1 MYFVLKVLNALF
13 LLSFCHLGAVFGM
26 FIRYFLPNKHKN
38 RQNKMFCLFYR
49 FIEDNFQSFIPWF
62 VRDIR

>member
-1 MYFVLKVLNALF
+1 MYFTLKSIKRPVFALF
-13 LLSFCHLGAVFGM
+13 FHFWAVLGL
-26 FIRYFLPNKHKN
+26 FIRYFLPDRHKN
-38 RQNKMFCLFYR
+38 RQNKIFCLFYR

>member
-1 MYFVLKVLNALF
+1 MYSVLKSIKYPVFALF
-13 LLSFCHLGAVFGM
+13 LLFFAIFLR
-26 FIRYFLPNKHKN
+26 FIRFFLPNKHKN
-38 RQNKMFCLFYR
+38 RQNKKFCLFYR

>member
-1 MYFVLKVLNALF
+1 MPCFCSILPFFCALYAF
-13 LLSFCHLGAVFGM
+13 
-26 FIRYFLPNKHKN
+26 FLPNKHKN
-38 RQNKMFCLFYR
+38 RQNFLFCLFYR

>member
-1 MYFVLKVLNALF
+1 MYFVLKSIKCPVFVL
-13 LLSFCHLGAVFGM
+13 FCHFLR
-26 FIRYFLPNKHKN
+26 FIRFFLPNKHKN
-38 RQNKMFCLFYR
+38 RQNFLFCLFYR

>member
-1 MYFVLKVLNALF
+1 MPCFCSLLPFF
-13 LLSFCHLGAVFGM
+13 LR

>member
-1 MYFVLKVLNALF
+1 MYFVLKVLNVLF
-13 LLSFCHLGAVFGM
+13 LFSSAIFFALYTLF
-26 FIRYFLPNKHKN
+26 FLPNKHKN
-38 RQNKMFCLFYR
+38 RQNFLFCLFYR

>member
-1 MYFVLKVLNALF
+1 MYFVLKSIKCPVFVL
-13 LLSFCHLGAVFGM
+13 FCHFFCALYAF
-26 FIRYFLPNKHKN
+26 FLPNKHKN
-38 RQNKMFCLFYR
+38 RQNFLFCLFYR

>member
-1 MYFVLKVLNALF
+1 MYFVLKSIKCPVFALF
-13 LLSFCHLGAVFGM
+13 LPSWGGFWDVYTL
-26 FIRYFLPNKHKN
+26 FLPNKHKN

>member
-1 MYFVLKVLNALF
+1 MPCFCSLLPFF
-13 LLSFCHLGAVFGM
+13 LR
-26 FIRYFLPNKHKN
+26 FIRFFFLPNKHKN
-38 RQNKMFCLFYR
+38 RQNKKFCLFYR

>member
-1 MYFVLKVLNALF
+1 MYFVLKSIKCPVFVL
-13 LLSFCHLGAVFGM
+13 FCHFFLR

-38 RQNKMFCLFYR
+38 RQNKKFCLFYR
-49 FIEDNFQSFIPWF
+49 FIEDNFQSFIPWS

>member
-1 MYFVLKVLNALF
+1 MMAAEVALKGQKLLAQGVL
-13 LLSFCHLGAVFGM
+13 AVTNDT
-26 FIRYFLPNKHKN
+26 PS
-38 RQNKMFCLFYR
+38 FYR

>member
-1 MYFVLKVLNALF
+1 MPCFCSLF
-13 LLSFCHLGAVFGM
+13 AILGRFWGCLYAIFYR
-26 FIRYFLPNKHKN
+26 IKHKN

>member
-1 MYFVLKVLNALF
+1 MPCFCSLF
-13 LLSFCHLGAVFGM
+13 AILGRFWGCLYAF
-26 FIRYFLPNKHKN
+26 FLPNKHKN

>member
-1 MYFVLKVLNALF
+1 MPCFCSLLPFF
-13 LLSFCHLGAVFGM
+13 LR
-26 FIRYFLPNKHKN
+26 FIRYFFPNKHKN
-38 RQNKMFCLFYR
+38 RQNKKFCLFYR

>member
-1 MYFVLKVLNALF
+1 MPCFCSLLPFQGVL
-13 LLSFCHLGAVFGM
+13 AVTNDT
-26 FIRYFLPNKHKN
+26 PS
-38 RQNKMFCLFYR
+38 FYR

>member
-1 MYFVLKVLNALF
+1 MYFVLKSIKYPVFALF
-13 LLSFCHLGAVFGM
+13 LPSWGGFGM
-26 FIRYFLPNKHKN
+26 FIRFFLPNKHKN

-49 FIEDNFQSFIPWF
+49 FIENNFQSFIPWF

>member
-1 MYFVLKVLNALF
+1 MYFVLKSIKCPIFALF
-13 LLSFCHLGAVFGM
+13 CPVFAL
-26 FIRYFLPNKHKN
+26 YTLFLPNKHKN
-38 RQNKMFCLFYR
+38 RQNILFCLFYR

>member
-1 MYFVLKVLNALF
+1 MYFVLKSIKCPVFVL
-13 LLSFCHLGAVFGM
+13 FCHFFLR
-26 FIRYFLPNKHKN
+26 FIRFFFLPNKHKN
-38 RQNKMFCLFYR
+38 RQNKKFCLFYR

>member
-1 MYFVLKVLNALF
+1 MYFVLKSVKCPVFVL
-13 LLSFCHLGAVFGM
+13 FCHFFALYTLF
-26 FIRYFLPNKHKN
+26 FLPNKHKN
-38 RQNKMFCLFYR
+38 RQNKKFCLFYR